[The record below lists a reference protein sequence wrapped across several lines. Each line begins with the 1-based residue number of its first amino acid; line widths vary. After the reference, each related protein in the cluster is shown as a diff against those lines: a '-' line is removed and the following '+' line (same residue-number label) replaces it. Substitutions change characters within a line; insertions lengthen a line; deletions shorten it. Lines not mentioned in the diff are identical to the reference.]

1 MSTSEL
7 GHAQMRDSD
16 MVSTKNPKLGRAAW
30 WAARGAIAVGAFAA
44 STACSTDK
52 ILTVTDPDVA
62 PSSYLNSAAALPI
75 VLGGAVASFHAAFT
89 GTGDVNESS
98 GQIGYSGLLSDELR
112 SSDTFPTRDFVDQ
125 RVIQTDNSSNE
136 AQFILLSRAR
146 AAADLAAQHFNTYGA
161 DKSGRAL
168 AYDLGGY
175 ATIFF
180 GENYCS
186 GVPFSTLL
194 DNGTAQYGAPLT
206 TNQMFARAIAKFD
219 SALGSATISSDEKNL
234 ARVGKARAL
243 LDSGDFAGAK
253 AVATL
258 VPVGFVYE
266 IESSKTTTG
275 QNNGVFTF
283 NWAVGRITLADKEG
297 GNGLD
302 YLSAND
308 PRVDYFDTGD
318 VGFDGETELILQMKD
333 TSRDSPA
340 VLASGI
346 EAQLIVAEATLKGGD
361 YPGALVILNNLR
373 TAAGLTALAPAAT
386 ADAQVDQLFR
396 ERAFW
401 LYLTS
406 HRLGDMRR
414 LIRQYSRPMNKVF
427 PIGAF
432 PKGGVYGTDVNMP
445 VPDVELN
452 NPNFHGCLDR
462 NA

>member
-1 MSTSEL
+1 MLSNT
-7 GHAQMRDSD
+7 
-16 MVSTKNPKLGRAAW
+16 NPKLARVAW
-30 WAARGAIAVGAFAA
+30 WAARGAVAVGAFAA
-44 STACSTDK
+44 SSACSTDK

-146 AAADLAAQHFNTYGA
+146 AAADLAAQRFNTFGA
-161 DKSGRAL
+161 NKSGRAL

-175 ATIFF
+175 STILF

-194 DNGTAQYGAPLT
+194 ENGTQQYGSPLT
-206 TNQMFARAIAKFD
+206 TNQMFARAISKFD
-219 SALGSATISSDEKNL
+219 SALASSTISSDEKNL
-234 ARVGKARAL
+234 ALVGKARAL

-253 AVATL
+253 AVAAT

-266 IESSKTTTG
+266 IQSSKTTTG

-297 GNGLD
+297 TNGLD

-308 PRVDYFDTGD
+308 PRVGYFDTGD

-333 TSRDSPA
+333 TSRESPA

-346 EAQLIVAEATLKGGD
+346 EAKLIVAEATLQGGD
-361 YPGALVILNNLR
+361 YAGALVILNSLR
-373 TAAGLTALAPAAT
+373 TNAGLTALVAAAT
-386 ADAQVDQLFR
+386 PAAQVDQLFR

-414 LIRQYSRPMNKVF
+414 LVRQYGRGTETVF
-427 PIGAF
+427 PTGPF
-432 PKGGVYGTDVNMP
+432 PKGGLYGPDVNMP

-452 NPNFHGCLDR
+452 NPNFHGCLNR
-462 NA
+462 SA